1 MISTT
6 HQYVILNKTKMMIL
20 TGCVTAEERRPRP
33 QDPPLEMGEKVN
45 E

>member
-6 HQYVILNKTKMMIL
+6 HQYVTLNKTKMMIL

-33 QDPPLEMGEKVN
+33 RDPPLVMGEKVN